1 MCAATTATL
10 AMRFALAVAGLRD
23 MLVAHIM
30 RADHTQPDLAFA
42 WQHLTR
48 LTNRIATLAQRLAAG
63 RSVTARSGTARSV
76 TGRSGTA
83 RSSTARKRATPPAA
97 RGTTQTRQRLPNT
110 IGWLLEQDIRFLTY
124 TEYFRHLFDQPET
137 AALLEAE
144 PQLKRQL
151 RPILRLLMADLPEAL
166 ALPPRSPRPKRV
178 RPSRSRLLR
187 QNPCHGARRPKEFWR
202 PGPIR
207 PHWTA

>member
-1 MCAATTATL
+1 MCAAPAATFAL
-10 AMRFALAVAGLRD
+10 RFALAVAGLRD

-30 RADHTQPDLAFA
+30 RADRTPLALEFA

-63 RSVTARSGTARSV
+63 RSVAPRQRAKPLAPSPAVPGRAHVARA
-76 TGRSGTA
+76 
-83 RSSTARKRATPPAA
+83 
-97 RGTTQTRQRLPNT
+97 RLPNK
-110 IGWLLEQDIRFLTY
+110 IGWLLDQDIRFLTY
-124 TEYFRHLFDQPET
+124 TEYFRHLFQQPET
-137 AALLEAE
+137 AALLEAA

-151 RPILRLLMADLPEAL
+151 RPVLRLLMAELPEAL
-166 ALPPRSPRPKRV
+166 ALPPRPPRPKRV
-178 RPSRSRLLR
+178 RPRRPAIRR